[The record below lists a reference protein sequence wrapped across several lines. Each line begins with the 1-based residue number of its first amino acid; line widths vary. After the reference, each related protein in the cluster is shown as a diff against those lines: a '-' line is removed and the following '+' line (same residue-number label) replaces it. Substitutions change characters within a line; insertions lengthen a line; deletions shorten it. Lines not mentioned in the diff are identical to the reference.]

1 MEACAFRGACAG
13 RSAVGDTALSVLD
26 ERTYRRRRA
35 NHQDTVMTFHLAGAD
50 CLSVGRDQHV
60 GVGWP
65 GRCELSAKPSG
76 GMDLDVIGNC

>member
-1 MEACAFRGACAG
+1 MEASAFRGACAG

-50 CLSVGRDQHV
+50 RLSRRAGPARPCRPARPVRALCQ
-60 GVGWP
+60 
-65 GRCELSAKPSG
+65 AKRGYGP
-76 GMDLDVIGNC
+76 

>member
-35 NHQDTVMTFHLAGAD
+35 NHQDTVMTFHLAGAE
-50 CLSVGRDQHV
+50 CLSVGRDQRV
-60 GVGWP
+60 RVGWLRP
-65 GRCELSAKPSG
+65 VRALCQAKRGYGP
-76 GMDLDVIGNC
+76 

>member
-13 RSAVGDTALSVLD
+13 RSAVGDTALPVLD
-26 ERTYRRRRA
+26 ERLYRRRRA

-50 CLSVGRDQHV
+50 GLSVGRDQRV
-60 GVGWP
+60 RVAGS